1 MSPSSGQTIAA
12 RIAPKTIDTM
22 QMLAERTG
30 YTPSRLALI
39 MIDEVLPSME
49 KVTASY
55 ESGLLSVARWIDKLL
70 SWMNKTALKA
80 SAAGKTKTGAKQNIR
95 GQAKETFSI
104 WLPNETLE
112 KIDIIAKRFYMSRGR
127 LVGLVLDSCF
137 NKYSVDTGVTLANF
151 HDFLAKTGH
160 ELNIEFEGTATK
172 GNNE

>member
-12 RIAPKTIDTM
+12 RITPKTIDTM
-22 QMLAERTG
+22 QMLAEKTG

-55 ESGLLSVARWIDKLL
+55 ENGLLSVARWIDKLL

-80 SAAGKTKTGAKQNIR
+80 SASEKAGAKKNIR
-95 GQAKETFSI
+95 GQAKETFSV

-112 KIDIIAKRFYMSRGR
+112 RMDVIAKRFYMSRGR
-127 LVGLVLDSCF
+127 LLGLVLDSCF
-137 NKYSVDTGVTLANF
+137 NKYGVDAGVSLAHF
-151 HDFLAKTGH
+151 HDFLAKAGH
-160 ELNIEFEGTATK
+160 ELNTEFEGTAIEGRNK
-172 GNNE
+172 